1 LPTRRSRQGA
11 AAPLAPDRGFTP
23 PDRHFLSFQ
32 QLDALWM
39 HQ

>member
-1 LPTRRSRQGA
+1 LPTRRSRPEA

-32 QLDALWM
+32 RLDAVLPA
-39 HQ
+39 